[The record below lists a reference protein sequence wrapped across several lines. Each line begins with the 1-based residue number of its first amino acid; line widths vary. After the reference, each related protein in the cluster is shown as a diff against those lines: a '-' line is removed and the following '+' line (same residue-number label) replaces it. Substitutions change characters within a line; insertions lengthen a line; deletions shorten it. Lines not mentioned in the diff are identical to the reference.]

1 MIFTGSS
8 LVVSVVTDTALL
20 ALLMLFHLCLDLS
33 VSFFL
38 RSVGCVY
45 CGNVSFVFFSPATCL
60 TYCDTK
66 FSIQFYKF

>member
-8 LVVSVVTDTALL
+8 LVLSVVTDTALL

-38 RSVGCVY
+38 RSVVAFIVDMY
-45 CGNVSFVFFSPATCL
+45 HLFFFLLQPV
-60 TYCDTK
+60 
-66 FSIQFYKF
+66 